1 LSPALHSSVEQ
12 IVESAIARR
21 PDVLGAYAIERA
33 SQAKVKAAEAEFLPK
48 VFMSA
53 FTSYASGGSSITAI
67 PSVAQQAPTVNLNG
81 YRYGAS
87 VFLGITVPIY
97 DGGLRS
103 AVLTQ
108 ARNDADSASTKLTRA
123 KEESVRQVVVSQSA
137 LETSLAAYEAANPTP
152 PRSRTTP
159 RSRPTARAS
168 ARSRMPIWPR
178 TSYCWRGMHR
188 PTRTVA
194 RYRRQPRW
202 PWPRSGRRDTRAGRL
217 GTALSAGY
225 APAEAA
231 PARP

>member
-1 LSPALHSSVEQ
+1 
-12 IVESAIARR
+12 
-21 PDVLGAYAIERA
+21 
-33 SQAKVKAAEAEFLPK
+33 
-48 VFMSA
+48 MSA
-53 FTSYASGGSSITAI
+53 FRSYASGGSSITAI

-137 LETSLAAYEAANPTP
+137 RNQPCGIRSRQGPADAAQITYDAAFAAY
-152 PRSRTTP
+152 RK
-159 RSRPTARAS
+159 AS

-194 RYRRQPRW
+194 LSAAAALAR
-202 PWPRSGRRDTRAGRL
+202 PRSGRRDTRAGRL